1 MNTGLKIRVILDTDK
16 SDIFRDIVVTP
27 SENLSHLADVI
38 VAAFEVA
45 PGEMSSFYLSDDEWN
60 QGDEIPMMDMG
71 FSKEPTLDM
80 QKVLIEN
87 SLGRPHQRMLF
98 VYDFIKM
105 WTFFVETIEETAI
118 AEGMETPYISLAVG
132 DNPEDA
138 PEKNFEGDGK
148 KIGMFD
154 DAFDDDDFDDD
165 DFEEE
170 GSEFDHF

>member
-1 MNTGLKIRVILDTDK
+1 MSTGLKIRVILDTDK
-16 SDIFRDIVVTP
+16 SDIFRDIVVTS

-38 VAAFEVA
+38 VAAFEID

-87 SLGRPHQRMLF
+87 SLGKPHQRMLF

-105 WTFFVETIEETAI
+105 WTFFVETVEETEI
-118 AEGMETPYISLAVG
+118 AEGMEAPYISLAVG

-148 KIGMFD
+148 KKSMFD
-154 DAFDDDDFDDD
+154 DAVDDEDFDDED
-165 DFEEE
+165 YEDE
-170 GSEFDHF
+170 GSEYDHF